1 MNRTFST
8 QSNRFS
14 YTGESI
20 RKITRDEVLVLRA
33 VNARRLSARVVLD
46 AVAALLS
53 DIGSLFVPR
62 TPQKTNSMCRYY
74 GHVIQGSWQ
83 GSCPNCADC
92 GIKITSP
99 DQLRKAAPRA

>member
-1 MNRTFST
+1 MNITFST

-14 YTGESI
+14 YSGESI

-33 VNARRLSARVVLD
+33 VNARRLSAGVFVEAL
-46 AVAALLS
+46 VAFWSDMLS
-53 DIGSLFVPR
+53 LVMPR
-62 TPQKTNSMCRYY
+62 TLQKTNSMCRYY
-74 GHVIQGSWQ
+74 GHVIHGSWQ